1 MSTLPAEIS
10 QKVPNPLLH
19 NLGVVQNMEAP
30 RLKAKVKMP
39 LPTGRQAFRHS
50 VTSIVLSSY
59 PCPLTLDAKRY
70 GLPNRDL
77 LIIFN
82 MVCACL
88 R

>member
-19 NLGVVQNMEAP
+19 NLGVVQNMGAP

-50 VTSIVLSSY
+50 VKLFSVNISRS
-59 PCPLTLDAKRY
+59 PLTLDQTGFVA
-70 GLPNRDL
+70 LTL
-77 LIIFN
+77 T
-82 MVCACL
+82 
-88 R
+88 